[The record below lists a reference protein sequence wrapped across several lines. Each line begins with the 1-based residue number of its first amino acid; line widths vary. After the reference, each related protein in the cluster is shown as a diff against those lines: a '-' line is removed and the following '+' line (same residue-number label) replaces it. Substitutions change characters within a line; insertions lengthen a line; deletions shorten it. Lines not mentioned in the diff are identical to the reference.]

1 MDYARIERAMRFLNL
16 NYLQR
21 PALDEIAAQVHLS
34 PFHFERL
41 FQRWAGT
48 SPKRFLQFLTK
59 ERAKTLLRDS
69 PEACSMWPTARDF
82 PDPGDCTTCSFPAR
96 Q

>member
-1 MDYARIERAMRFLNL
+1 MKLAQASMDYARIERAIQFLGESYRHHPSL
-16 NYLQR
+16 E
-21 PALDEIAAQVHLS
+21 AVAAHVHLS

-59 ERAKTLLRDS
+59 EHAK
-69 PEACSMWPTARDF
+69 
-82 PDPGDCTTCSFPAR
+82 
-96 Q
+96 